1 MPQLVGSRDAGYIP
15 ADTGP
20 PVSVQTHR
28 NVVMPLL
35 RSQLSGVNEVAELTA
50 GANTPRVDTCGSGSA
65 PPGLNKSR
73 VGPFLELSPGFI
85 GARGEVTHH

>member
-1 MPQLVGSRDAGYIP
+1 MEISWGWLLVRALSQLMPQLVGSRDAGYIP

-35 RSQLSGVNEVAELTA
+35 RSQITGVNEVAELTA
-50 GANTPRVDTCGSGSA
+50 GANTPPS
-65 PPGLNKSR
+65 
-73 VGPFLELSPGFI
+73 
-85 GARGEVTHH
+85 